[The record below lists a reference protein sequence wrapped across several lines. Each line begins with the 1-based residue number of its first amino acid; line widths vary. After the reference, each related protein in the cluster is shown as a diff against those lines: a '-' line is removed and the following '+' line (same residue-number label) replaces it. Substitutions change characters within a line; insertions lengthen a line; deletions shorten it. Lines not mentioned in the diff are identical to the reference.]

1 MASEVGLQS
10 GPGGLSPM
18 VRPGAMA
25 APFDS
30 SAGYAPVS
38 RSAGY
43 SHQEI
48 LRAQT
53 MAALVVGVWG
63 IMFFGPGAASVL
75 TVALVSAIAS
85 DSIIGMVI
93 RRPVVGGLWHAS
105 VTGLL
110 LGLTLPATA
119 HWYIPMTG
127 SVVAICAK
135 TIFGGMGHYICHP
148 ALVGRVFVQVF
159 FNSALTLSGPVVPE
173 AVLTRWHVF
182 VGNLSDAKTIP
193 LASYEGWSEV
203 HRSFGAQA
211 IQLDRPVRRLRDF
224 ADGDIKPDKPDGSLR
239 YTPLMRDYLPPWED
253 TVLGAVPGG
262 IGETST
268 LALVVAG
275 LYLVYRGYLRWQL
288 PVSILLGAFCAAAI
302 FPIQGGEPGGHFHW
316 LPILA
321 AENGKPTG
329 LAYVLYHLTSGQLML
344 GAFLLAGDMTV
355 SPKRA
360 RGQIFFGAAI
370 GVLTIFMRL
379 YGLLDG
385 ECYWSILILNF
396 FVPFIDRR
404 MTRPIL
410 GIDE

>member
-1 MASEVGLQS
+1 MSYQLAIKT
-10 GPGGLSPM
+10 
-18 VRPGAMA
+18 
-25 APFDS
+25 
-30 SAGYAPVS
+30 YAPVS
-38 RSAGY
+38 RTAGY
-43 SHQEI
+43 SHQDI

-53 MAALVVGVWG
+53 VAALVVGVWAV
-63 IMFFGPGAASVL
+63 MFFGSGAASVL
-75 TVALVSAIAS
+75 AAALTAAIMA
-85 DSIIGMVI
+85 DTIIGAVI

-110 LGLTLPATA
+110 LGLTLPAKA
-119 HWYIPMTG
+119 HWYIPVIG

-135 TIFGGMGHYICHP
+135 TVFGGMGHYICHP

-159 FNSALTLSGPVVPE
+159 FNSALTLSGPITPE
-173 AVLTRWHVF
+173 PVLTPWHVF
-182 VGNLSDAKTIP
+182 LGNLSDGRPVAMS
-193 LASYEGWSEV
+193 SYEGWSEIPK
-203 HRSFGAQA
+203 SFGAQA
-211 IQLDRPVRRLRDF
+211 VELDRPVRRLRDF
-224 ADGDIKPDKPDGSLR
+224 ADGDIKPDRPEERLR
-239 YTPLMRDYLPPWED
+239 FTPLLRDYLPPWQD

-268 LALVVAG
+268 LALIVAG
-275 LYLVYRGYLRWQL
+275 LYLIYRGYLRWQL
-288 PVSILLGAFCAAAI
+288 PVSILLGTFVAAAI
-302 FPIQGGEPGGHFHW
+302 FPVQGGESGGHFRW

-321 AENGKPTG
+321 AENGRPVG
-329 LAYVLYHLTSGQLML
+329 LAYVLFHLTAGQLML

-360 RGQIFFGAAI
+360 KGQVVYGAAI

-404 MTRPIL
+404 MTRPVL
-410 GIDE
+410 GMED